1 MIGATMDR
9 LADRMRER
17 LARTFVGRETELAL
31 LAESLAAETPR
42 VQVFLLH
49 GPGGIGKTCLLE
61 RARVL
66 AAAHGIDS
74 VRIDARDV
82 EASVPGLARAL
93 AGAFAAADHG
103 GDLRA
108 TLAACGNAPPRLI
121 VIDTFERVAHLVGWL
136 RDNFLA
142 ELPAKTRVL
151 IGTRTPPD
159 AMWRT
164 DPLWREA
171 SRVLGLRNLDVDECA
186 RYLRGRGIAAQHH
199 GAIVKLTHGHPLAL
213 TLVVDVVQASG
224 EVPRELARDVV
235 RQLAERFTAQAPSD
249 LHRRA
254 LETCAHARL
263 TTEPLLAD
271 AVDAARAHELF
282 DWLASQS
289 VIESAPGGLFPHDLV
304 RDAIDE
310 ELQWRNPE
318 RHRAVHVAVRDHL
331 LRKATDPTQAASA
344 TFDVL
349 FLHRHAQAMQPFVDF
364 RALGSMYFEQG
375 RPGDLPSLL
384 ELARTELPPAQHAD
398 VARWC
403 AHRACSVWVV
413 RPRPGEMAAATLSID
428 LAALSDE
435 ERGSDP
441 VMATVWRSLESMGAP
456 RAGDRQILARWNLVA
471 GGLLPPSGA
480 MNALQM
486 SQFHQ
491 WLTLPNL
498 GAFVICTEHPDHWAP
513 MMAHIGFARMSA
525 CDQLLDGTPIGCY
538 WHDWRASPMSRWLEV
553 MVDRELGRARPM
565 DEPFAAPAAARL
577 ARTEF
582 DRAVRDGLR
591 AFNDRTALAANPL
604 TASAVVTASRAEAED
619 AVEALRRLLAETA
632 EALKAK
638 PRDGK
643 FWRALELTYLRPA
656 GSQELA
662 AERLGVPF
670 GTYRYQLATGLE
682 RVVQA
687 LWERET
693 A

>member
-1 MIGATMDR
+1 MDR
-9 LADRMRER
+9 LADRMRAR
-17 LARTFVGRETELAL
+17 LAWTFVGREPELAL
-31 LAESLAAETPR
+31 LAESLAAETPS
-42 VQVFLLH
+42 VQVFLVH
-49 GPGGIGKTCLLE
+49 GPGGIGKTGLLE
-61 RARVL
+61 RARLL
-66 AAAHGIDS
+66 AASHGIDS

-93 AGAFAAADHG
+93 AGAFAAPDHD
-103 GDLRA
+103 GDLAA
-108 TLAACGNAPPRLI
+108 TLAACGNSPPRLI

-136 RDNFLA
+136 RESFLA

-159 AMWRT
+159 AVWRT

-186 RYLRGRGIAAQHH
+186 HYLRARGIPVEHH
-199 GAIVKLTHGHPLAL
+199 DAIVKLTHGHPLAM

-224 EVPRELARDVV
+224 EVPHKLARDVV

-271 AVDAARAHELF
+271 AVDATRAHELF

-310 ELQWRNPE
+310 ELQWRNRE
-318 RHRAVHVAVRDHL
+318 RHRDVHVAVRDHL
-331 LRKATDPTQAASA
+331 LRKAKDPTQAAGA

-364 RALGSMYFEQG
+364 RALGSVYFERG
-375 RPGDLPSLL
+375 GPGDMPLLL
-384 ELARTELPPAQHAD
+384 ELARAELPAAQQAD

-403 AHRACSVWVV
+403 THRACSVWVV
-413 RPRPGEMAAATLSID
+413 RQRPGQMAAATLSID
-428 LAALSDE
+428 LAALSDD
-435 ERGSDP
+435 ERESDP
-441 VMATVWRSLESMGAP
+441 VMAAVWRNLQGAAAP
-456 RAGDRQILARWNLVA
+456 RAGDRQLLARWNIVS
-471 GGLLPPSGA
+471 GGLLQPSGA

-513 MMAHIGFARMSA
+513 MMMHIGFARMSG
-525 CDQLLDGTPIGCY
+525 CDQVIDGIPLGCY
-538 WHDWRASPMSRWLEV
+538 WHDWRSSPMSRWLEV
-553 MVDRELGRARPM
+553 MVDRELGREAPM
-565 DEPFAAPAAARL
+565 EEPFAAPAVARL

-591 AFNDRTALAANPL
+591 TFNDRTALVANPL
-604 TASAVVTASRAEAED
+604 TASAVVTTSRRDSED
-619 AVEALRRLLAETA
+619 AVEALRRLLTETA
-632 EALKAK
+632 EGLNAK

-662 AERLGVPF
+662 AERLGLPF
-670 GTYRYQLATGLE
+670 GTYRYQLATGIE